1 MTSLRLVLWTHRPT
15 GGKGCTK
22 RSGRSRGRS
31 PRYVGAE
38 RLPGRQYLALSEDT
52 ARRCHYSHIA
62 YYLRCSSI
70 S

>member
-1 MTSLRLVLWTHRPT
+1 MTSLE
-15 GGKGCTK
+15 GCTK

-31 PRYVGAE
+31 PRYVVV
-38 RLPGRQYLALSEDT
+38 RHLPVRQYLALSEDT